1 MEEEECRI
9 AVCIRAADT
18 GQLLLTLA
26 PPATNPVLLSP
37 LKCRTRA
44 QMGLRTVFLCPAT
57 MCARGA
63 GEAQTGPTCLC
74 GPLGPS
80 LFATAIDIRGGAV
93 LLAALGGR
101 SGRSCGVLA
110 LGQRPSSIMLL
121 ELLPAQVEGLVGVL
135 LVFAEGGNLLLHLA
149 KLEISSASASRSA
162 RSLSLPA
169 AADLEERERK
179 ASSAVFWL
187 TRATMS
193 ATSLVANDSPSPAAR
208 SQRERAPR
216 RA

>member
-1 MEEEECRI
+1 MEEEECQT
-9 AVCIRAADT
+9 AVCIRAAGT

-63 GEAQTGPTCLC
+63 GEAQTGPACFC

-110 LGQRPSSIMLL
+110 LGPRPSRIMLL

-135 LVFAEGGNLLLHLA
+135 LVFAEGAGQA
-149 KLEISSASASRSA
+149 PSASWKYRPHLLA
-162 RSLSLPA
+162 
-169 AADLEERERK
+169 
-179 ASSAVFWL
+179 
-187 TRATMS
+187 
-193 ATSLVANDSPSPAAR
+193 
-208 SQRERAPR
+208 
-216 RA
+216 